1 MRRCLIFPLLPL
13 FLLALACSSPPP
25 AAPPEKLPAAL
36 AFDRIEAA
44 RIDRVTLY
52 FRLKA
57 ENQRPVPLDLEIRG
71 WRFRLNGQEL
81 NAAAALTLEGAA
93 ASGARLAAGPDA
105 EIDASL
111 ALELD
116 LGALPDGLGFMNEH
130 EFQAGLSL
138 DVAGHYG
145 SGTPLTGELSA
156 TAVFPR
162 IREPEF
168 TITSIAILQAELI
181 NTRFRISLRIDNP
194 NLFPV
199 VLSAL
204 GYELYGEGRFWAD
217 GQEQDVL
224 HIPAGDSAETSLLL
238 TMNFI
243 DMKRHLLDEI
253 IAMRLVRYRFTGEAE
268 VETGISL
275 LPRFHMGFDHSG
287 ESVVLR

>member
-1 MRRCLIFPLLPL
+1 MRKCLVFPVLPL
-13 FLLALACSSPPP
+13 FLLTLACASPPRS
-25 AAPPEKLPAAL
+25 APEKMPAAL
-36 AFDRIEAA
+36 AFDRIEAV
-44 RIDRVTLY
+44 RPDRVTLY
-52 FRLKA
+52 FHLTA
-57 ENQRPVPLDLEIRG
+57 ENQRQLPLDIEIRG
-71 WRFRLNGQEL
+71 WRFRLNGEEL

-105 EIDASL
+105 KIDACL
-111 ALELD
+111 VLELD
-116 LGALPDGLGFMNEH
+116 LGALPEGRRFVNEH

-138 DVAGHYG
+138 DAAWNYG
-145 SGTPLTGELSA
+145 SGAPLTGELSA
-156 TAVFPR
+156 EAVFPR

-168 TITSIAILQAELI
+168 TITSIAMMQAELI
-181 NTRFRISLRIDNP
+181 NTRFRVSLRIDNP

-199 VLSAL
+199 ELSSL

-224 HIPAGDSAETSLLL
+224 HIPAGDSAETALFL

-243 DMKRHLLDEI
+243 NMKRHLLDEI

-268 VETGISL
+268 VETAIPW